1 VCSAVALKKEV
12 TGEAQEVPVER
23 NRGEEEV
30 NYPQMQE
37 VRQKTESMSCSV
49 IPHYR
54 LAAFI
59 AGVLALRHAFWP
71 SVVVKSGLYFPVAAS

>member
-37 VRQKTESMSCSV
+37 VWQKTG
-49 IPHYR
+49 IH
-54 LAAFI
+54 
-59 AGVLALRHAFWP
+59 VLLLSSHIT
-71 SVVVKSGLYFPVAAS
+71 GLPPL